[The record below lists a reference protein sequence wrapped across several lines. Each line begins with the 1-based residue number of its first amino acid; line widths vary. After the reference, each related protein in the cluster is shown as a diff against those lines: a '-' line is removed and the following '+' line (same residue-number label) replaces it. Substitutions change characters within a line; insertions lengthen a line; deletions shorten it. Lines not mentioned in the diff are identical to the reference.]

1 MAGVQ
6 GFEPQ
11 NGGIKTRCL
20 TAWLYPCRTVVAKI
34 VQFDDYT
41 ATSIKWQGYR
51 DSNPRMAGSKPA
63 ALPLGYTPA
72 ETAEFLLAWCGKRD
86 SNSHA
91 SRRWNLNPVRLPIS
105 PFPQTLDEQ
114 IKWWLQRESNLRPQH
129 YECCALT
136 S

>member
-72 ETAEFLLAWCGKRD
+72 ETAEFLLAMVRKERLELSRLAALEPKSSASTNSAIPACTGKVKVV
-86 SNSHA
+86 A
-91 SRRWNLNPVRLPIS
+91 TAGIEPATP
-105 PFPQTLDEQ
+105 
-114 IKWWLQRESNLRPQH
+114 
-129 YECCALT
+129 AL
-136 S
+136 